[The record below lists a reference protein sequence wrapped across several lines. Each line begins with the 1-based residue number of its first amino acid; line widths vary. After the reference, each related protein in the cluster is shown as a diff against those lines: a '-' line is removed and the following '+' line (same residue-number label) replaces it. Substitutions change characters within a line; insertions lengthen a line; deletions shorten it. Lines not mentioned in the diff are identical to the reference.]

1 MSGRILVVDDSPTMA
16 LRAKLILAKRGH
28 TVRTMQEPNDV
39 PSSLASDPV
48 DLIILDVEMPGVTGY
63 QLCDRLKSEAATES
77 IPILFLTSRDDY
89 LDKLKGYAV
98 GAQGYLT
105 KDYQEDELARAVEL
119 LLAGESIE

>member
-39 PSSLASDPV
+39 PASLASDPV

-63 QLCDRLKSEAATES
+63 QLCDRLKGEAATES

>member
-1 MSGRILVVDDSPTMA
+1 MGGRILVVDDSPTMA

-39 PSSLASDPV
+39 PASLASDPV

-63 QLCDRLKSEAATES
+63 QLCDRLKTDAATEA